1 MRRLCVCVVR
11 INRVLSILSSS
22 LCRINRF
29 IRGSLAGPKGK
40 DMGRIMR
47 DVLIIM
53 GFLRMI
59 CLMGRERSLLKNIAL
74 LGILLPGF
82 CRGKESSIMRES
94 FSKGHIWT
102 GRRWREDC
110 QVMRLLTQEALK
122 MGFIQAKAF

>member
-1 MRRLCVCVVR
+1 M
-11 INRVLSILSSS
+11 
-22 LCRINRF
+22 
-29 IRGSLAGPKGK
+29 APKGK

-59 CLMGRERSLLKNIAL
+59 CLMDRERSLLKNIVL
-74 LGILLPGF
+74 LGILQQGF

-94 FSKGHIWT
+94 FSKGLIWM